1 MNVHFPEARVL
12 CVADNVARSMHNI
25 LTPRGA
31 LVRDPRVWAHYLNQ
45 AIEFLARGP
54 R

>member
-1 MNVHFPEARVL
+1 MTFQLTPGSEAPAEMNIHFPPARVL

-31 LVRDPRVWAHYLNQ
+31 LVRDPRV
-45 AIEFLARGP
+45 
-54 R
+54 